1 MLHDA
6 ADGLLIAADQVL
18 PRISPNVSLM
28 PRNPDPDPL
37 ASFLDSLAAL
47 RALPADTL
55 VLPSHGLPFRG
66 LHARLEVLARHHA
79 ERLEQVRDACR
90 EPRTAHALF
99 PLLFARELD
108 AQQLSFALGES
119 LAHLVHLE
127 RRGELERLREGSV
140 QRFVAR

>member
-1 MLHDA
+1 M
-6 ADGLLIAADQVL
+6 L

-28 PRNPDPDPL
+28 PRTPDPDPL

-47 RALPADTL
+47 RELPADTL

-66 LHARLEVLARHHA
+66 LHARLEALAAHHA
-79 ERLEQVRDACR
+79 ERLEQVREACR